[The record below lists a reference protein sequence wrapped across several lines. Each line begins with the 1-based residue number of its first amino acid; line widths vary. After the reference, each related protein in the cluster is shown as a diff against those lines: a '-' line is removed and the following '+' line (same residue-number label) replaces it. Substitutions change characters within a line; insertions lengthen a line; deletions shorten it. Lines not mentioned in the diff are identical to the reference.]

1 MYIPHNCLIDHEGT
15 TIKNYDDFDLSDTES
30 RRLIHE
36 AIEVAAA
43 ARVGDASAGLGT
55 ADASAGVEVLES
67 LRNGLESLSTAADD
81 GDAVSV
87 VLACLMADLE
97 REAAQA
103 MDKDDLRVFRTEFT
117 TLGKEQ
123 RRKVAVWPKE
133 LFGIVLQTI
142 SAHMH

>member
-1 MYIPHNCLIDHEGT
+1 MRWPSAPH
-15 TIKNYDDFDLSDTES
+15 DLSDSES

-43 ARVGDASAGLGT
+43 ARAGDASAGLGT

-67 LRNGLESLSTAADD
+67 LRNGLESLSTAAD